1 MKTPEYQKKAQ
12 KKYDTEKTE
21 SIRIRVPK
29 GMKQRIKDH
38 ADKNG
43 ESVNAMFNR
52 LIDNELIAHSKK

>member
-1 MKTPEYQKKAQ
+1 MKTPEYQKRAS

-21 SIRIRVPK
+21 SIRVRVPK
-29 GMKQRIKDH
+29 GMKQRIKDY

-52 LIDNELIAHSKK
+52 LIDNELNGRSSN

>member
-1 MKTPEYQKKAQ
+1 MKTPEYQKRAS

-21 SIRIRVPK
+21 SIRVRVRK
-29 GMKQRIKDH
+29 GMKQQIKDY

-52 LIDNELIAHSKK
+52 LIDNELKKHSSK